1 MRFQLQIVSQSVQF
15 NLQPKREKSRLIMS
29 QSTICVIRNVAGID
43 QYVPINTVP
52 CLQAGERAFAGRFT
66 METAKDG
73 PSRSH
78 TRQIALPEGSLR
90 EVKVGQCVFREIDGQ
105 MEYVPVEEVPALSK
119 GERLFTGIFNR
130 DTVNTGPSRSH
141 RRTVCT
147 PVHVTEGK
155 VTLN

>member
-1 MRFQLQIVSQSVQF
+1 
-15 NLQPKREKSRLIMS
+15 MS